1 MEVDG
6 EEDDEEDGEDEEEDV
21 SMGEGSDEEGTP
33 QPRKKRGK
41 KKPRK
46 SELDLE
52 ALTNE
57 AAALGALNENQHL
70 EHKLRKKF
78 CLDALEF
85 IRQVEEGMKTVQRL
99 LASTNKLE
107 VLEAMEFFRVAY
119 EYKFDAAEAGLK
131 KMLHLIWHKDN
142 NATSEDGKEVKGIRL
157 RLMECYRSMYFE
169 PVQNLEPKQQVN
181 RIAKNMIECVANSL
195 VRVRV
200 LI

>member
-1 MEVDG
+1 
-6 EEDDEEDGEDEEEDV
+6 
-21 SMGEGSDEEGTP
+21 MGEGSDEEGTP

-107 VLEAMEFFRVAY
+107 ELEAMEFFRICY
-119 EYKFDAAEAGLK
+119 EYKFDAAEAGIK
-131 KMLHLIWHKDN
+131 KMLHLIWAKDN
-142 NATSEDGKEVKGIRL
+142 NSTSEEGREVKSTRSKL
-157 RLMECYRSMYFE
+157 LECYKAMYFE
-169 PVQNLEPKQQVN
+169 PVQNLDAKQQIG
-181 RIAKNMIECVANSL
+181 RIAKNMIECVFPLQSDAL
-195 VRVRV
+195 D
-200 LI
+200 

>member
-1 MEVDG
+1 MDVDG
-6 EEDDEEDGEDEEEDV
+6 EEDDEEDEDVPMDDEDEDDV
-21 SMGEGSDEEGTP
+21 P
-33 QPRKKRGK
+33 KPRKKRSK

-57 AAALGALNENQHL
+57 AAALGELNENQHL
-70 EHKLRKKF
+70 EQKLRKKF

-85 IRQVEEGMKTVQRL
+85 IRQVEEGMKTIMRL

-107 VLEAMEFFRVAY
+107 VLEAIEFFRVTY
-119 EYKFDAAEAGLK
+119 EYKFDAAPTGIK

-157 RLMECYRSMYFE
+157 RLIECYRSMFFE
-169 PVQNLEPKQQVN
+169 PVPNLDPKQQVN
-181 RIAKNMIECVANSL
+181 RICKNMIE
-195 VRVRV
+195 
-200 LI
+200 